1 MRRLATIVCA
11 LAAGGGLLI
20 ASAAPG
26 DDGGPYKLRAIFD
39 NGGFLVPGEDVRIAG
54 AKVGSVV
61 EVEVAG
67 VDEIVTEEGDGTAP
81 GKAVVVMEIDDPA
94 FQDFREDASCLIRP
108 QSLLGERFV
117 ECKNTQ
123 PRSAASEPPPALPEI
138 PEGQPGAGQHL
149 LPVENN
155 GKAVDLDLVQNINR
169 RPYAERFRLILND
182 LGAGLAARGDELA
195 EIVQR
200 SNPALRET
208 DEVLAILAQQN
219 RALAQLAQDSDTVL
233 EPLARER
240 DRIVGFI
247 DHANEVNQA
256 SAERSG
262 DIEAGLERF
271 PATLRELRQTMTQLQ
286 AFSDQATPV
295 FSDLG
300 AAAPSLTRAS
310 EALGPFSD
318 AATESLTT
326 LGDAAKTAG
335 PDIAASDPLILD
347 LRTLAKKTKPAA
359 KSLAE
364 LLGSLRKTDGFDR
377 IMDLV
382 FNTANGLNGFDSL
395 GHYLR
400 ALLLVTNCVDYRVTV
415 LTGCSANWAETEP
428 APKAQ
433 PQPLPQSAEQ
443 PEEGQGPVQ
452 QSPLPSPGFEQPLA
466 LPEAP
471 GLTVP
476 EPAPEPPG
484 AGQEPTPGAQPDE
497 GTGDTSAGEQPQTG
511 EPQPT
516 GKGWR
521 AARALLDFL
530 MGDGA

>member
-1 MRRLATIVCA
+1 MRRLATIVCTV
-11 LAAGGGLLI
+11 AAAGGLLI
-20 ASAAPG
+20 ASSAPG
-26 DDGGPYKLRAIFD
+26 DDGGPYKVRAIFD

-61 EVEVAG
+61 EVDVAG
-67 VDEIVTEEGDGTAP
+67 VDEIVTDEGDGTAP

-149 LPVENN
+149 LPLENN

-247 DHANEVNQA
+247 EHANEVNQA

-271 PATLRELRQTMTQLQ
+271 PATLRELRRTMAQLH
-286 AFSDQATPV
+286 AFADQATPV

-318 AATESLTT
+318 AGTEALTT
-326 LGDAAKTAG
+326 LGDAAEGAG
-335 PDIAASDPLILD
+335 PKIAASDPLILD
-347 LRTLAKKTKPAA
+347 LRTLTKKTKPAA

-364 LLGSLRKTDGFDR
+364 LLGSLRETDGFDR

-400 ALLLVTNCVDYRVTV
+400 ALLLVTNCVDYRVVV

-428 APKAQ
+428 APKFQ
-433 PQPLPQSAEQ
+433 PPEQQSAEQ
-443 PEEGQGPVQ
+443 QSGPGEGSVQ
-452 QSPLPSPGFEQPLA
+452 DSPAPSPGFEQPLP
-466 LPEAP
+466 L
-471 GLTVP
+471 
-476 EPAPEPPG
+476 PEPPVAPLPEPEPPA
-484 AGQEPTPGAQPDE
+484 AGQEPPPATQPDE
-497 GTGDTSAGEQPQTG
+497 GTGDSGAGEQPQGG
-511 EPQPT
+511 EPQAA